1 LKTAE
6 QRFTE
11 FQQSNNLV
19 VLHQQKELTLQKT
32 AEAKSNLMAS
42 DAAVNEATQK
52 IKRVEQQLASM
63 PERVVTQSRQI
74 PNQFSAERLNT
85 MMVEL
90 QTRRTQLLTKFK
102 PDDRLVREVDEQ
114 IRITRE
120 ALEKAERKSA
130 VEEATGLNPLR
141 QTAGDGIGARSGGT
155 KRGDGAAIDADGT
168 AAAVPVGLGSAR
180 R

>member
-1 LKTAE
+1 MAE
-6 QRFTE
+6 
-11 FQQSNNLV
+11 S
-19 VLHQQKELTLQKT
+19 
-32 AEAKSNLMAS
+32 
-42 DAAVNEATQK
+42 
-52 IKRVEQQLASM
+52 
-63 PERVVTQSRQI
+63 QI
-74 PNQFSAERLNT
+74 NQFSAERLNT

-141 QTAGDGIGARSGGT
+141 QTLETELARARVEQS
-155 KRGDGAAIDADGT
+155 AAM
-168 AAAVPVGLGSAR
+168 AR
-180 R
+180 RSTLTGQLQQYQSAWISSSRTRRRTTISETGEGSRRQLSVYAKKREESRIADELDRQRLRTCRLPKRPRRAASNVPNRP